1 MYTLNFTTIYIVTF
15 TKWLSIVICSS
26 IYWVYLPFPGKV
38 TTCMLTYFS
47 EMTKNCQV
55 IVSCCTCRSKTS
67 FQLLGCSLES
77 GGKVISL
84 LILKW
89 RGNKWFFKNY
99 VSCQIL
105 MEFHK
110 YRSSNLGLFFSSNV
124 HLTVLICFHKVVSVF
139 WFFCKAKNLTKKV
152 FKSWFVCL
160 LL

>member
-1 MYTLNFTTIYIVTF
+1 MYTLYFPCHLEKTCYNINF

-26 IYWVYLPFPGKV
+26 IYWIYIPFPGKV
-38 TTCMLTYFS
+38 TTCMLTCFS
-47 EMTKNCQV
+47 EIAKNYQV
-55 IVSCCTCRSKTS
+55 IVSCFTCRSKTS

-99 VSCQIL
+99 GSYKIL
-105 MEFHK
+105 MEFHM
-110 YRSSNLGLFFSSNV
+110 YRSCNLGLFLVF
-124 HLTVLICFHKVVSVF
+124 ICFHKGVSAF

-152 FKSWFVCL
+152 FNSWFVCL